1 MRSHFL
7 LLALCLVSSLQAEAT
22 IRVSVSEWST
32 LNPLLIAQNTDNE
45 ALDLIFDR
53 LVTIDAKGNYIPELL
68 ESWTI
73 LKGGREVVLKLR
85 PGLTWQD
92 GHPIEAEDVVFTWK
106 ALRLPRVRLIGDT
119 VAGVTSLDSLTAE
132 GPLTIRVRLKRPRGT
147 LLFDLYNFIPVPR
160 HLYQVGTKPADTP
173 VNFLPVGSGPY
184 RVVGKATTTRVLLE
198 KWKGYKGVHPGQAP
212 SFELW
217 DTSEEKAILS
227 DFREERVHYSRV
239 PPLLYYLVRK
249 GAQGTGL
256 VQAISVPQAAFQAY
270 YLNCDP
276 KRSLLGDVAIRQALA
291 ELVPW
296 QHFARARRFFPSQLA
311 TSFWPPQ
318 SWAHDPDPRPLPQV
332 ERAAAMLEA
341 AGWKPGLDGIRQDA
355 KGRRLILVAYQ
366 VPPPTGPNNAALL
379 AIQAAWVGMRIEVRN
394 IPFSTVVDKAMKH
407 DGDLW
412 AYGWSLALDP
422 DVDSPLFTREGYLT
436 KANVSSYLNPEMDHL
451 FDEGRH
457 TLDPKA
463 RQGIYHQISE
473 LIDRDRPIIPINY
486 IQVRLLVHHR
496 LHGVVFNSLGQSF
509 GFWPG
514 RRGWVLMP

>member
-1 MRSHFL
+1 MRWHPL
-7 LLALCLVSSLQAEAT
+7 LLALSLVSCLQAGET
-22 IRVSVSEWST
+22 IRVGVKEWTT
-32 LNPLLIAQNTDNE
+32 LNPLLIAQSTDNE
-45 ALDLIFDR
+45 ALDLVFDR
-53 LVTIDAKGNYIPELL
+53 LVTIDAKGDYLPELL

-85 PGLTWQD
+85 PGMTWQD

-106 ALRLPRVRLIGDT
+106 SLRLPRVRILGDT
-119 VAGVTSLDSLTAE
+119 VAGVTSFDSLTAE
-132 GPLTIRVRLKRPRGT
+132 GPLTVRIRLKRPRGN

-160 HLYQVGTKPADTP
+160 HLYQVGTKPADAP
-173 VNFLPVGSGPY
+173 INFLPVGSGPY
-184 RVVGKATTTRVLLE
+184 RVIDKATKSRVVLE
-198 KWKGYKGVHPGQAP
+198 KWKGYRGVHPGQAAA
-212 SFELW
+212 FELW
-217 DTSEEKAILS
+217 DTSEEKALLS
-227 DFREERVHYSRV
+227 DFQDERVHYSSV
-239 PPLLYYLVRK
+239 PALQYYLVRK
-249 GAQGTGL
+249 GAQGRGL
-256 VQAISVPQAAFQAY
+256 VQAVSVPQAAFQAY

-296 QHFARARRFFPSQLA
+296 QRFSRARRFFPDQLA

-318 SWAHDPDPRPLPQV
+318 SWAHDPDPRPLPQM
-332 ERAAAMLEA
+332 ERASVLLEA
-341 AGWKPGLDGIRQDA
+341 AGWKSGPEGIRQDA

-366 VPPPTGPNNAALL
+366 VPPPVGPNTAALL
-379 AIQAAWVGMRIEVRN
+379 AIQAARVGIRIEVRN
-394 IPFSTVVDKAMKH
+394 APFSTVVDKSVNH

-436 KANVSSYLNPEMDHL
+436 KANVSSYLNPEMDRL

-457 TLDPKA
+457 TLDPDA
-463 RQGIYHQISE
+463 RKGIYLRISE

-486 IQVRLLVHHR
+486 IQTRMLVHRR
-496 LHGVVFNSLGQSF
+496 LHGVVFNSLGQNF

-514 RRGWVLMP
+514 RRGWVLVP